1 MAEDEEEAS
10 MSVLEHLAE
19 LRHRLIIAG
28 IVTAV
33 TVGVAAA
40 FLTWPVIG
48 LLSTPAGIK
57 LAALRPA
64 ETFVTYMKV
73 SLVTGVGLAMPII
86 VWQGLL
92 FLLPALH
99 KNERRWIYIGVP
111 AISVSF
117 AAGLAFGFFF
127 VIPFAVRFLMGFGGD
142 VVEAVWSVEAYL
154 SFVSSLILWIG
165 ASFET
170 PVVLFFLAKIGVVN
184 ARQLGSVRRYALVG
198 AFVLGA
204 LITPTPDPLNQI
216 IVSVPIYL
224 LYELGILLARFA

>member
-19 LRHRLIIAG
+19 LRHRLIIVG

-33 TVGVAAA
+33 TVGVAAV

-48 LLSTPAGIK
+48 LLSIPAGIK

-73 SLVTGVGLAMPII
+73 SLVTGIGLAMPII

-117 AAGLAFGFFF
+117 ATGLAFGFFF

-224 LYELGILLARFA
+224 LYELGIFLARFA